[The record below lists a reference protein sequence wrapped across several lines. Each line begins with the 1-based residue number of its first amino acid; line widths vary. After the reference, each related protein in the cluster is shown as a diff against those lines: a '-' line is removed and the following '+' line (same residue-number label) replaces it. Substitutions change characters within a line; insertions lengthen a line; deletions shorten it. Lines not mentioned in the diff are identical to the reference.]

1 MEKKDVLTKILA
13 VAGTVLIWFPILAP
27 VLFFAAGI
35 LRAGIV
41 RVDFLMAAELFPS
54 ALLGGALLIWA
65 AWRAHLR
72 LKLAAWGFG
81 IAVFSL
87 VAGQVLAVVT
97 GLASGE
103 TEPAGL
109 AWILV
114 LASIGAYSLALV
126 LMGVAGIWLLRDL
139 FRYSQPQAESPTVR

>member
-1 MEKKDVLTKILA
+1 MEKKGMLTKILA
-13 VAGTVLIWFPILAP
+13 VAGTVLVWFPFLAP
-27 VLFFAAGI
+27 VLIFASGI
-35 LRAGIV
+35 LQAGIV
-41 RVDFLMAAELFPS
+41 RVDYLMAAELFPA

-65 AWRAHLR
+65 AWRAQVR

-109 AWILV
+109 AWTLV
-114 LASIGAYSLALV
+114 LASIGVYSLALV
-126 LMGVAGIWLLRDL
+126 LMGIAGILLLRNL
-139 FRYSQPQAESPTVR
+139 FRQAQPAAESLPVH